1 MRLIVPATLA
11 LVLAAS
17 AAGVA
22 GAKAPSNA
30 TVVVNHTWA
39 ADQSEGQ
46 KVLAWVSMHAPR
58 FPPLSGS
65 GVVSVETVQHFPL
78 TQRTPPAPPGG
89 LPDSGYPG
97 EVYSVENTLP
107 DGTMQSWTF
116 QWTEPSTGHGG
127 GWEMTGY
134 SYKKGD
140 DPLNIQ

>member
-1 MRLIVPATLA
+1 MKLIVSAALA

-17 AAGVA
+17 ATSMAV
-22 GAKAPSNA
+22 AKAPSNA

-39 ADQSEGQ
+39 ADQNEGQ
-46 KVLAWVSMHAPR
+46 QVLAWVSQHAPR
-58 FPPLSGS
+58 FPPLSGAS
-65 GVVSVETVQHFPL
+65 VVSVERIQHFPL
-78 TQRTPPAPPGG
+78 TQRNTPAPPGG

-134 SYKKGD
+134 SYKKGN
-140 DPLNIQ
+140 DPINIQ

>member
-17 AAGVA
+17 ATTVA

-39 ADQSEGQ
+39 ADQSEGR
-46 KVLAWVSMHAPR
+46 KVLAWVSTHAPR
-58 FPPLSGS
+58 FPPLGA
-65 GVVSVETVQHFPL
+65 GAVAVERIQHFPL
-78 TQRTPPAPPGG
+78 TQRTTPALPGG

-97 EVYSVENTLP
+97 EVYTVENTLP

-134 SYKKGD
+134 SYKKGN

>member
-1 MRLIVPATLA
+1 MKLIVPAALA

-17 AAGVA
+17 VTRVA
-22 GAKAPSNA
+22 VAKAPSSA
-30 TVVVNHTWA
+30 TVVVNHIWA
-39 ADQSEGQ
+39 ADQSEGR
-46 KVLAWVSMHAPR
+46 KVLAWVSQHAPR
-58 FPPLSGS
+58 FQPLSGAS
-65 GVVSVETVQHFPL
+65 VVSAERIQHFPL
-78 TQRTPPAPPGG
+78 TQRNTPTPPGG

-127 GWEMTGY
+127 RWQMTGY
-134 SYKKGD
+134 EYKKGN